1 MGRPRNNPV
10 VEAEEKPLPVVVSIV
25 REALD
30 AEDETPQA
38 IGAVE
43 QLTLASQVAVRAG
56 DQVLHAHYEMALF
69 ALYNLKTKLANVE
82 LGDAVGAI
90 KALL

>member
-1 MGRPRNNPV
+1 MGRPRNSPAVEVKEKLQPV
-10 VEAEEKPLPVVVSIV
+10 VASIV
-25 REALD
+25 QTALE
-30 AEDETPQA
+30 AEDETPQT

-69 ALYNLKTKLANVE
+69 ALYNLKTKLTNVD

-90 KALL
+90 KTLL